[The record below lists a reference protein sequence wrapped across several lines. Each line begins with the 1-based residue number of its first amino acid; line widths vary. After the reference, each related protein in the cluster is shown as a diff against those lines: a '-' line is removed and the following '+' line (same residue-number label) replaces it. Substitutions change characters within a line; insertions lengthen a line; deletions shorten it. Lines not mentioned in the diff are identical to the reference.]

1 MNEYPDYLDELLEF
15 LRIPSVSTLP
25 EHGGDMI
32 RAAGWVEAAIRK
44 AGIDLVETHVVDGGH
59 PLVFAERVDDPA
71 NPTVLLYGHYD
82 VQPVDPPDEWKSP
95 PFSPEIRDGAVY
107 ARGSSDDKGQLCT
120 HLFAL
125 RELSA
130 RWGDN
135 WPVNIRII
143 AEGEEEAGGASI
155 EKWAAENREKLAAD
169 FAVISDT
176 AFLKRDTPSI
186 DYGLRGIVY
195 MEIEVTGPGRDL
207 HSGVYGGGVM
217 NPGSALAKI
226 LDSLIDLETGRVLIP
241 GFYDDVEAIT
251 ETDRRL
257 AAEVPFDEREFVDQ
271 AGSKTCWGEKGYST
285 YERVTSRP
293 TLDINGMTC
302 GFQGEGAKTVLPRR
316 ASAKVSMRIVPHQN
330 PDNIA
335 SMFCEHVHAV
345 APPQVTVEC
354 RKLHAASGVLLNPE
368 SAHISAARD
377 VMEEVFGARPVL
389 IRSGASIPIATIFN
403 VELGMDVVF
412 LGFGMP
418 DDALHSPNEKF
429 EIAQFYKGIEAVM
442 KLLERVANSISNVQ

>member
-1 MNEYPDYLDELLEF
+1 MNEYPAYLDELLEF

-25 EHGGDMI
+25 EHGDDMI

-82 VQPVDPPDEWKSP
+82 VQPVDPLDEWKSP
-95 PFSPEIRDGAVY
+95 PFSPEIRDGAIY
-107 ARGSSDDKGQLCT
+107 ARGSSDDKGQLCA

-130 RWGDN
+130 RWGGK

-217 NPGSALAKI
+217 NPGSALAQI
-226 LDSLIDLETGRVLIP
+226 LGSLIDLETGRVLVS
-241 GFYDDVEAIT
+241 GFYDDVVAIT

-257 AAEVPFDEREFVDQ
+257 AAEVPFEESKFIEQ
-271 AGSKTCWGEKGYST
+271 AGAKTCWGEKGYST
-285 YERVTSRP
+285 YERITSRP
-293 TLDINGMTC
+293 TLDINGITC

-316 ASAKVSMRIVPHQN
+316 ASAKVSMRIVPRQN
-330 PDNIA
+330 PDDIA
-335 SMFCEHVHAV
+335 RKFCEHVHAA
-345 APPQVTVEC
+345 APPQVSVEC
-354 RKLHAASGVLLNPE
+354 RKIHAASGVLLNPE
-368 SAHISAARD
+368 SPHISAARD

-442 KLLERVANSISNVQ
+442 KLLEQVSKG